1 MNEFP
6 TNKCAVCDKT
16 IPSGQIMCEDC
27 TDNEIEASKMII
39 QRDNPSTSI
48 FTKPA
53 NPVEGK
59 DPSVKQAV
67 ELEQQTYQL
76 NEEFAR
82 EHPERVNPN
91 IAGTKSG
98 KQVIR
103 EAESE
108 KNAN

>member
-1 MNEFP
+1 MSDTTTCQLCKRRIPANMLLCASCMNEEIRAADTILSKLNP
-6 TNKCAVCDKT
+6 T
-16 IPSGQIMCEDC
+16 
-27 TDNEIEASKMII
+27 
-39 QRDNPSTSI
+39 TSI

-59 DPSVKQAV
+59 DPSIKQAL

-82 EHPERVNPN
+82 EHPERINPN

-98 KQVIR
+98 EQVIR

-108 KNAN
+108 LKDVDS